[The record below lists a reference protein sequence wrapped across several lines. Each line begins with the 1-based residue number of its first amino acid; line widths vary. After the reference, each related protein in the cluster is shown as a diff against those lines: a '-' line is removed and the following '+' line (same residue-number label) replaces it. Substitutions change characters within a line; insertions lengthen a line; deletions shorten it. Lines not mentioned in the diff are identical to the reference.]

1 MSQKKTGLG
10 KGLGALLPTIEFSDS
25 GFKIKVDDEEGQGNF
40 AIIEISSIRNNPYQ
54 PRREFSEESLNE
66 LKYSILVNGI
76 IQPISVRRTVT
87 GYELISGERRLRAA
101 QMAGLNKIP
110 AYILEVESDIKMLEL
125 ALIENLQREDL
136 NPIEISNSYQR
147 LIEECNLTQEELA
160 GRMGKDR
167 TTITNFLRLLKLPQ
181 VIQDSLRQKE
191 ITMGH
196 ARALLGLTNK
206 QDILLLWKE
215 IKQKNL
221 SVRATESL
229 VKDVQSGKIVL
240 VENHKTSVIKRVPP
254 KPVVNA
260 NVSAILKDNENQLRH
275 IYKTKVQIIPKNE
288 KSGTIVFEFF
298 DSNEYERL
306 LELFLSVE
314 NIKDKI

>member
-10 KGLGALLPTIEFSDS
+10 KGLSALIPSIEFSDS
-25 GFKIKVDDEEGQGNF
+25 GFKIKVDDESGQGNF
-40 AIIEISSIRNNPYQ
+40 AIIEISSIRHNPYQ

-66 LKYSILVNGI
+66 LKNSIIVNGI

-87 GYELISGERRLRAA
+87 GYELISGERRWRAA
-101 QMAGLNKIP
+101 QMAGLTKIP
-110 AYILEVESDIKMLEL
+110 AYIIEVESDIKMLEL

-147 LIEECNLTQEELA
+147 LIEECNITQEELA
-160 GRMGKDR
+160 YRMGKDR

-181 VIQDSLRQKE
+181 IIQDSLSQKE
-191 ITMGH
+191 ITVGH
-196 ARALLGLTNK
+196 ARTLLGLTNK
-206 QDILLLWKE
+206 NDIILLWKE

-221 SVRATESL
+221 SVRATEAI
-229 VKDVQSGKIVL
+229 VKDIQNGKIIL
-240 VENHKTSVIKRVPP
+240 VENRKNSTIKRVAP
-254 KPVVNA
+254 KPVVSP
-260 NVSAILKDNENQLRH
+260 NVTAILKDNENQLRH

-298 DSNEYERL
+298 DNDEFERI
-306 LELFLSVE
+306 LELLLSVE
-314 NIKDKI
+314 NSGKKI